1 MGLRSQM
8 WKVVDWRDDTND
20 TLVHRFAM
28 PNEKWEIM
36 SGSKLTVRES
46 QVAVFVNKGQ
56 IADVFG
62 PGQYTLGTGNLPLLS
77 GMRSL
82 LYQGREVVIKSD
94 VYFIN
99 TKQFTDQRW
108 GTQNP
113 VLMRDSDFGM
123 IRLKAY
129 GTYAFKVSD
138 AGKLLKELFGTNST
152 FTTSDINNHLKSLI
166 VSQLSD
172 TIAESKVGVLDMAAN
187 LQEFGEKVT
196 KHVQDKFNEL
206 GLAITTFIIENVS
219 LPEAVEK
226 ALDERTQLGI
236 LGDKMGTY
244 TQKKAADA
252 LGDAAKNQGTVGT
265 FMGVGM
271 GQMFGGANAT
281 TFSNIANAKDAV
293 EEKKEAPKS
302 FCTQCGTQIAA
313 GAKFCPECGSKQAA
327 SKNKCPQCGTEVAPG
342 KKFCHNCGTKL

>member
-8 WKVVDWRDDTND
+8 WKVVDWQDDTND
-20 TLVHRFAM
+20 TLVHRFTM
-28 PNEKWEIM
+28 PNKKWEIM

-46 QVAVFVNKGQ
+46 QVAVFVNKGK

-62 PGQYTLGTGNLPLLS
+62 PGQYTLSTGNLPLLS

-82 LYQGREVVIKSD
+82 LYQGRDVVVKSD
-94 VYFIN
+94 VYFVN
-99 TKQFTDQRW
+99 TKQFTNQKW

-113 VLMRDSDFGM
+113 VIMRDADFGM

-129 GTYAFKVSD
+129 GTYAFRVSD
-138 AGKLLKELFGTNST
+138 AGKFLKELFGTRST
-152 FTTSDINNHLKSLI
+152 FTTSDINNHLKSII

-172 TIAESKVGVLDMAAN
+172 TIAESKVGVLDMTAN

-196 KHVQDKFNEL
+196 KHVFDKFNEL
-206 GLAITTFIIENVS
+206 GLAITTFILENVS

-244 TQKKAADA
+244 AQKKAADA
-252 LGDAAKNQGTVGT
+252 LGDAAKNQGSVGA

-271 GQMFGGANAT
+271 GQMFGQANAA
-281 TFSNIANAKDAV
+281 TFSNIANAKDASE

-302 FCTQCGTQIAA
+302 FCTNCGKQIAA
-313 GAKFCPECGSKQAA
+313 GAKFCPECGD
-327 SKNKCPQCGTEVAPG
+327 
-342 KKFCHNCGTKL
+342 KFIDDDLV

>member
-20 TLVHRFAM
+20 TLVHRFTM

-46 QVAVFVNKGQ
+46 QVAVFVNKGE

-62 PGQYTLGTGNLPLLS
+62 PGQYTLSTGNLPLLS

-99 TKQFTDQRW
+99 TKQFTNQKW

-123 IRLKAY
+123 IRLKAF

-172 TIAESKVGVLDMAAN
+172 TIAESKIGVLDMAAN
-187 LQEFGEKVT
+187 LQEFSVKVT
-196 KHVQDKFNEL
+196 KYVQDKFNEL
-206 GLAITTFIIENVS
+206 GLAITAFIIENVS

-244 TQKKAADA
+244 AQKKAADA
-252 LGDAAKNQGTVGT
+252 LGDAAKNQGSIGA

-271 GQMFGGANAT
+271 GQMFGNASAT
-281 TFSNIANAKDAV
+281 AFSNIANAKDADQD
-293 EEKKEAPKS
+293 KKEAPKS
-302 FCTQCGTQIAA
+302 FCTKCGAQIAV
-313 GAKFCPECGSKQAA
+313 GAKFCPECGEKLV
-327 SKNKCPQCGTEVAPG
+327 SKNKCPQCGTEAAPG